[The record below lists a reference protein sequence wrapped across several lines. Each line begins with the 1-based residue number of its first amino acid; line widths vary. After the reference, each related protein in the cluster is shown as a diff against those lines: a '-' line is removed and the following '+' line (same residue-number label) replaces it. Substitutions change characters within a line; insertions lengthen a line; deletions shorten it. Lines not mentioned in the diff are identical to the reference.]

1 MQSIRGISMAQKV
14 SIRFYNDH
22 EVRAVWSESER
33 VLDWFTYSDNTI
45 DGQSKRKAY
54 TLFESNLLD
63 TIPKGTVKDS
73 INDRKMFMKGI
84 DYSYYYEQ
92 EDGHVEVR
100 MEE

>member
-63 TIPKGTVKDS
+63 TIPEGTVKDS